1 MKQNLKRY
9 IGLLLVIVMV
19 AGMMPASALADTFT
33 SNVIGPLTLEEEEVD
48 FGEPDPSAD
57 LESEGDFIASLH
69 EVQTWQNDFS
79 NGLSQDVGEMSDAAS
94 QLGRLLMSGG
104 A

>member
-33 SNVIGPLTLEEEEVD
+33 SNVIGPLTLEEEEID
-48 FGEPDPSAD
+48 FGEPDLNAD
-57 LESEGDFIASLH
+57 VETADEI
-69 EVQTWQNDFS
+69 
-79 NGLSQDVGEMSDAAS
+79 AAS
-94 QLGRLLMSGG
+94 VGGISLCGIRFHIVIGLPSESCGISIFTSG
-104 A
+104 